1 VGRLVDALTSVVNT
15 RCMKQ
20 TGVDLDRERRKQ
32 ILDAALQC
40 FLQFGYAKT
49 SMDDVAK
56 RANLSRPLIY
66 LKFKSKQDLVRGIYF
81 DFMKSALEQ
90 AESILRS
97 KISTKAKLAEVVDA
111 INVRAWE
118 KVVGQPMTK
127 EFYPLCERQ
136 FPEESE
142 RFEKQRVRIYQQ
154 LLGGDKA
161 LAETF
166 VLAIDGFCAD
176 TPSVKTLRARI
187 GIVIDRFSSNG

>member
-1 VGRLVDALTSVVNT
+1 MSILAD
-15 RCMKQ
+15 MKR
-20 TGVDLDRERRKQ
+20 TGVELDRERRKQ

-90 AESILRS
+90 AESIMRS
-97 KISTKAKLAEVVDA
+97 KIPTKAKLVNVVEA

-142 RFEKQRVRIYQQ
+142 RFERQRVKIYLH
-154 LLGGDKA
+154 LLGGNKA

-187 GIVIDRFSSNG
+187 GIMVDRFCPNG

>member
-1 VGRLVDALTSVVNT
+1 MSILTD
-15 RCMKQ
+15 MKR
-20 TGVDLDRERRKQ
+20 TGVELDRERRKQ

-66 LKFKSKQDLVRGIYF
+66 LKFKSKQDLVRGIYI
-81 DFMKSALEQ
+81 DFMKSALDQ
-90 AESILRS
+90 ADSILQSRL
-97 KISTKAKLAEVVDA
+97 STKAKAAEVVEA

-127 EFYPLCERQ
+127 EFYPLCERL

-142 RFEKQRVRIYQQ
+142 RFERQRVRIYQH

-161 LAETF
+161 VAEAF

-176 TPSVKTLRARI
+176 APSVKTIRARI
-187 GIVIDRFSSNG
+187 GIMIDRFFPAGRS

>member
-1 VGRLVDALTSVVNT
+1 MTYGQAMSILADMR
-15 RCMKQ
+15 K
-20 TGVDLDRERRKQ
+20 TGVDLDRERRNQ
-32 ILDAALQC
+32 ILEAALQC

-49 SMDDVAK
+49 SIDDVAK
-56 RANLSRPLIY
+56 RASLSRPLIY
-66 LKFKSKQDLVRGIYF
+66 LKFESKQDLVRGIYV

-90 AESILRS
+90 AESILPS
-97 KISTKAKLAEVVDA
+97 KTPTKAKLGEVVEA

-127 EFYPLCERQ
+127 EFYPLCEQQ

-142 RFEKQRVRIYQQ
+142 RFERQRVKIYQR

-176 TPSVKTLRARI
+176 APSVRTLRARI
-187 GIVIDRFSSNG
+187 SIMIDRFCPNG

>member
-1 VGRLVDALTSVVNT
+1 MSILAD
-15 RCMKQ
+15 MKK

-49 SMDDVAK
+49 SMDDV
-56 RANLSRPLIY
+56 IY
-66 LKFKSKQDLVRGIYF
+66 LKFKSKQDLVRGIYI
-81 DFMKSALEQ
+81 DFMKSALDH
-90 AESILRS
+90 ADSILQSRM
-97 KISTKAKLAEVVDA
+97 STKAKAAEVVEA
-111 INVRAWE
+111 INVKAWE

-127 EFYPLCERQ
+127 EFYPLCERL

-142 RFEKQRVRIYQQ
+142 RFERQRVKIYQH

-176 TPSVKTLRARI
+176 APSVKTIRARI
-187 GIVIDRFSSNG
+187 GIMIDRFFPAAGN

>member
-1 VGRLVDALTSVVNT
+1 MSILAD
-15 RCMKQ
+15 MKK
-20 TGVDLDRERRKQ
+20 TGVDLDRERRQQ

-56 RANLSRPLIY
+56 RAHLSRPLIY
-66 LKFKSKQDLVRGIYF
+66 LKFKSKQDLVRGIYIH
-81 DFMKSALEQ
+81 FMKSALER
-90 AESILRS
+90 AESILGS
-97 KISTKAKLAEVVDA
+97 TIPTKAKLAAVVEA

-118 KVVGQPMTK
+118 KVVGQSMTK

-136 FPEESE
+136 FPDESE
-142 RFEKQRVRIYQQ
+142 RFERQRVKIYQQ

-187 GIVIDRFSSNG
+187 GIMIDRFLPNG

>member
-1 VGRLVDALTSVVNT
+1 
-15 RCMKQ
+15 M
-20 TGVDLDRERRKQ
+20 
-32 ILDAALQC
+32 
-40 FLQFGYAKT
+40 
-49 SMDDVAK
+49 MDDVAK

-66 LKFKSKQDLVRGIYF
+66 LKFTSKQDLVRGICF
-81 DFMKSALEQ
+81 DFMKPALEQ

-97 KISTKAKLAEVVDA
+97 KISAKAKLAAVVDA

-136 FPEESE
+136 LPEESE
-142 RFEKQRVRIYQQ
+142 RFERQRVKIYQQ

-161 LAETF
+161 LAEAF

-176 TPSVKTLRARI
+176 TPSVKALRARI
-187 GIVIDRFSSNG
+187 GIMIDRFCPDG

>member
-1 VGRLVDALTSVVNT
+1 MSILADMKKT
-15 RCMKQ
+15 R
-20 TGVDLDRERRKQ
+20 VDLDRERRKQ

-49 SMDDVAK
+49 SMDDVAE

-66 LKFKSKQDLVRGIYF
+66 LKFSSKQDLVRGIYI

-90 AESILRS
+90 AESIGRS
-97 KISTKAKLAEVVDA
+97 KSPTKAKLVEVVEA

-127 EFYPLCERQ
+127 EFYPLCERL
-136 FPEESE
+136 FPEASE
-142 RFEKQRVRIYQQ
+142 RFEKQRVKIYQQ
-154 LLGGDKA
+154 LLGGGKA

-176 TPSVKTLRARI
+176 APTVKTLRARI
-187 GIVIDRFSSNG
+187 GIMIDRFCPNG